1 MIVAVPDTAT
11 LLRSGGKM
19 RGNLLVRS
27 RVSGRHCGGAEAVT
41 GDECCGLDILGMCG
55 GTTSRQMLDY
65 RCAAYFD
72 VYQTRTTAARTTL
85 AHGSRS
91 ELQRIDRSYRFRG
104 RSFLVGIGERKS
116 PAHVSGG
123 A

>member
-19 RGNLLVRS
+19 RGNLLVLS
-27 RVSGRHCGGAEAVT
+27 RMSGRHCGRCGGSA

-55 GTTSRQMLDY
+55 GTTSRQVLDC

-72 VYQTRTTAARTTL
+72 VYQTRTTTAHAAL
-85 AHGSRS
+85 AHGSRTI
-91 ELQRIDRSYRFRG
+91 LWRG
-104 RSFLVGIGERKS
+104 DWSGRLCNNSFFVGVG
-116 PAHVSGG
+116 
-123 A
+123 